1 MTATEHSGRSRR
13 VGPYITIGTVVVVLV
28 AACLTLFGLGAFDR
42 AVAVYDPSAW
52 LFSKTKGELGRVNGG
67 TARIDTRVKV
77 NGTAGHQVEVSQ
89 TGRYLIVR
97 DVDTGVVSALDLTTL
112 QIAASLDTSPGV
124 GVRVVVSGHAA
135 YVVDAVRGQIRQVEP
150 LTLAPIGATLNFAP
164 GLLGGDFD
172 AEGNL

>member
-13 VGPYITIGTVVVVLV
+13 VGPYVTIGTVVVVLV
-28 AACLTLFGLGAFDR
+28 AACLTLFRLGAVDP
-42 AVAVYDPSAW
+42 AGGGYDPAGV
-52 LFSKTKGELGRVNGG
+52 LFRKTKGELGRVNGG

-112 QIAASLDTSPGV
+112 QIAASLDAWPGV
-124 GVRVVVSGHAA
+124 GVRVV
-135 YVVDAVRGQIRQVEP
+135 
-150 LTLAPIGATLNFAP
+150 
-164 GLLGGDFD
+164 
-172 AEGNL
+172 